1 MSKETTPASRLE
13 IVRIKLPHW
22 LMIWMSCYQQEK
34 CLVFIPPI
42 QTQQGDGGVRA
53 YLEDNRVPIPFLVML
68 ILQFGLIIVDRALFL
83 RKFILGKLI
92 FQVRV
97 LVWKEAAVT
106 KDKNKT

>member
-1 MSKETTPASRLE
+1 MP
-13 IVRIKLPHW
+13 
-22 LMIWMSCYQQEK
+22 
-34 CLVFIPPI
+34 

-97 LVWKEAAVT
+97 TEGAVS
-106 KDKNKT
+106 KDKMKTDNNNKVDEQSIINSVS

>member
-1 MSKETTPASRLE
+1 MP
-13 IVRIKLPHW
+13 
-22 LMIWMSCYQQEK
+22 
-34 CLVFIPPI
+34 

-97 LVWKEAAVT
+97 TEGAVT
-106 KDKNKT
+106 KDKMKTDNNNKVDEQSIINSVS

>member
-1 MSKETTPASRLE
+1 MVSLNISPHVLITDRHFSHYIQETIGQRKHHVV
-13 IVRIKLPHW
+13 ILP
-22 LMIWMSCYQQEK
+22 L
-34 CLVFIPPI
+34 P

-92 FQVRV
+92 FQASDLEGRNC
-97 LVWKEAAVT
+97 
-106 KDKNKT
+106 DKG